1 MCLVASLLILS
12 SQFLLRHRSH
22 FRVVCRIMCSV
33 LTYANFYAE
42 HQRRVAARLLSSLFG
57 QERFIE
63 FEQFLGLVRFLARP
77 FLFTRTLLTRSP
89 YSSPD
94 TLPTHSRT
102 CLRRLPSSRL
112 PSSRPLLLAPYL
124 AKKIR
129 TPNEVRI
136 SCVVLYYPT
145 ISNLRSSMQRS

>member
-1 MCLVASLLILS
+1 MSY
-12 SQFLLRHRSH
+12 

-33 LTYANFYAE
+33 LTYANSYAE

-57 QERFIE
+57 LERFFE

-77 FLFTRTLLTRSP
+77 FLFTRTLLIRSL

-94 TLPTHSRT
+94 TLPTLSRHSPDP
-102 CLRRLPSSRL
+102 LPHLSSSPAL
-112 PSSRPLLLAPYL
+112 FLLAFFSPL
-124 AKKIR
+124 APHPLPRKKIR

>member
-1 MCLVASLLILS
+1 MSY
-12 SQFLLRHRSH
+12 

-42 HQRRVAARLLSSLFG
+42 HRRRVAARLLSSLFG
-57 QERFIE
+57 QERFFE
-63 FEQFLGLVRFLARP
+63 FEQFLGLVRFLAWP
-77 FLFTRTLLTRSP
+77 FLFTRTLLTRSL

-102 CLRRLPSSRL
+102 CLRRLPFF
-112 PSSRPLLLAPYL
+112 LLAFFSPLAPHL

>member
-1 MCLVASLLILS
+1 MSHYVFCVNIR
-12 SQFLLRHRSH
+12 QFL
-22 FRVVCRIMCSV
+22 CRTPEEGS
-33 LTYANFYAE
+33 
-42 HQRRVAARLLSSLFG
+42 RKVALLAFWAG
-57 QERFIE
+57 AIFE

-77 FLFTRTLLTRSP
+77 FLFTRTLLARSL

>member
-1 MCLVASLLILS
+1 MSHYVFCVNIR
-12 SQFLLRHRSH
+12 QFL
-22 FRVVCRIMCSV
+22 CRTPEEGS
-33 LTYANFYAE
+33 
-42 HQRRVAARLLSSLFG
+42 RKVALLAFWVG
-57 QERFIE
+57 AIFE
-63 FEQFLGLVRFLARP
+63 FEQFLGLERFLARP

-94 TLPTHSRT
+94 TLPHLSS
-102 CLRRLPSSRL
+102 CLPSSH
-112 PSSRPLLLAPYL
+112 PSLLAPYL

>member
-1 MCLVASLLILS
+1 MSY
-12 SQFLLRHRSH
+12 

-33 LTYANFYAE
+33 LTYANSYAE
-42 HQRRVAARLLSSLFG
+42 HQRRVAARLLSSLFWL
-57 QERFIE
+57 ERFFE

-77 FLFTRTLLTRSP
+77 FLFTRTLLTRNL

-94 TLPTHSRT
+94 TLPHLSSSPAFF
-102 CLRRLPSSRL
+102 LPAFFSPAFFS
-112 PSSRPLLLAPYL
+112 PAFFSPLAPHL
-124 AKKIR
+124 TKKIR

>member
-1 MCLVASLLILS
+1 MSHYVFCVNIR
-12 SQFLLRHRSH
+12 QFL
-22 FRVVCRIMCSV
+22 CRTPEEGS
-33 LTYANFYAE
+33 
-42 HQRRVAARLLSSLFG
+42 RKVALLAFWVG
-57 QERFIE
+57 AIFD

-94 TLPTHSRT
+94 TLPTLSRTPLLTLSRT
-102 CLRRLPSSRL
+102 CLRRQPSSCLPSSCPSL
-112 PSSRPLLLAPYL
+112 PTSQ
-124 AKKIR
+124 KKIR

>member
-1 MCLVASLLILS
+1 MSHYVFCVNIR
-12 SQFLLRHRSH
+12 QFL
-22 FRVVCRIMCSV
+22 CRTPEEGS
-33 LTYANFYAE
+33 
-42 HQRRVAARLLSSLFG
+42 RKVALLAFWV
-57 QERFIE
+57 ERFFE
-63 FEQFLGLVRFLARP
+63 FEQFLGLVRFLAWP
-77 FLFTRTLLTRSP
+77 FLFTPTLLTRSP

-94 TLPTHSRT
+94 TLPHLSSSPA
-102 CLRRLPSSRL
+102 LFLPAFFS
-112 PSSRPLLLAPYL
+112 PLAPYL